1 MDSCE
6 SVSGSDGS
14 ILLQEMARVKSRV
27 DDLILGELLPS
38 SSSVPEVQLLYRMM
52 RDYPGRPAKGLR
64 PFLCVASCRAMAGS
78 EEDAIL
84 TAACIELFQHWI
96 LIHDDVED
104 RSELRRGQ
112 PSLHLKYGEALAIN
126 AGDALHAEMWGCLLR
141 NERTL
146 GHERTLK
153 ILKEFSR
160 MVDHTTEGQHM
171 ELTWVRDNRW
181 DLEESDYLEMVR
193 RKTSWYTVAS
203 PCRLGAI
210 IAGAG
215 EDDLEKILQFGFKL
229 GQGFQIQ
236 DDVLNLVADSA
247 AYGKVA
253 SDDLLEGKRTL
264 MLLRLLRVASPGERT
279 RLTAVMNK
287 RREEKTAE
295 DIGFV
300 LDLMK
305 AHGTIDYAEKRAKG
319 LVEEALSVMGTI
331 NWRGDSPSRR
341 LLEAA
346 ARFAVERK
354 W

>member
-1 MDSCE
+1 
-6 SVSGSDGS
+6 
-14 ILLQEMARVKSRV
+14 
-27 DDLILGELLPS
+27 
-38 SSSVPEVQLLYRMM
+38 VPEVQLLYSMM
-52 RDYPGRPAKGLR
+52 RDYPTRPAKGLR
-64 PFLCVASCRAMAGS
+64 PFLCVASCRAMGGN
-78 EEDAIL
+78 EEDAFL

-112 PSLHLKYGEALAIN
+112 PALHLKYGEALAIN
-126 AGDALHAEMWGCLLR
+126 AGDALHAEMWGCLLG
-141 NERTL
+141 NEKTL
-146 GHERTLK
+146 GYERTLK
-153 ILKEFSR
+153 ILREFSS

-171 ELTWVRDNRW
+171 ELIWVRDQRW
-181 DLEESDYLEMVR
+181 DLGESDYLEMVR

-215 EDDLEKILQFGFKL
+215 EDDLGKILEFGFKL

-264 MLLRLLRVASPGERT
+264 MLLRLLHVASPGERAK
-279 RLTAVMNK
+279 LTAVMNK
-287 RREEKTAE
+287 RREDKTAQ

-305 AHGTIDYAEKRAKG
+305 AHGTIEYAEARARE
-319 LVEEALSVMGTI
+319 LVDEALVIMETI
-331 NWRGDSPSRR
+331 NWKGDSSSRK